1 MTDRSVT
8 LVRGHRPVNAP
19 RRPILDGMT
28 TRAAAAQETRAALL
42 DAGLRIAEE
51 YGLAGMSVNRV
62 VAVAG
67 VAKGTFYV
75 HFADRDA
82 FLSAL
87 HERFHEGTKRAVGAA
102 MAGRSPGR
110 ARLRA
115 GMTAY
120 FETCLRNTGVRA
132 MLLEARNAP
141 SVGAEVA
148 ARNAMFA
155 AVAEADL
162 LAMGWTE
169 ARRTARLV
177 LAMSAELAMGEMAEG
192 KRDEA
197 ARQVLWDL
205 LERLDLGGDTAADAA
220 GGSGD

>member
-1 MTDRSVT
+1 
-8 LVRGHRPVNAP
+8 
-19 RRPILDGMT
+19 MT
-28 TRAAAAQETRAALL
+28 TRAAAAEETRAALL

-51 YGLAGMSVNRV
+51 HGLAGMSVNRV

-87 HERFHEGTKRAVGAA
+87 HERFHEGTKHVVAA
-102 MAGRSPGR
+102 AFADHPPGR

-115 GMTAY
+115 GMTAF
-120 FETCLRNTGVRA
+120 FETCLRNQGVRA
-132 MLLEARNAP
+132 LLLEARNTP

-148 ARNAMFA
+148 ARNAAFA
-155 AVAEADL
+155 VIAEPDL

-169 ARRTARLV
+169 ARQAARLV
-177 LAMSAELAMGEMAEG
+177 LAMSAELAMAEMAAGEC
-192 KRDEA
+192 DEA
-197 ARQVLWDL
+197 ARQVLWEL
-205 LERLDLGGDTAADAA
+205 LERLDLGETAA
-220 GGSGD
+220 GGAAGVDGGESGS